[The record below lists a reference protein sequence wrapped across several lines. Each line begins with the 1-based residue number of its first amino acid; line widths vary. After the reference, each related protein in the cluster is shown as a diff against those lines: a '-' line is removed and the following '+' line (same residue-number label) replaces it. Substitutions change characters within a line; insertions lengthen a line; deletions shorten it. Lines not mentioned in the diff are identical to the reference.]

1 VQTKEFPSE
10 WLKVF
15 DYLRLKQL
23 NKLDSMFLVC
33 FDDLPHQFKC
43 CFLYFA
49 ALPANTTVEARNLVC
64 MCVVEGFQRPKGG
77 KSMEKIGYIYLNELI
92 GRNLVNRVKMDED
105 SSFGSMFVTIQN
117 KVPRLSTP
125 HMVVL

>member
-1 VQTKEFPSE
+1 
-10 WLKVF
+10 
-15 DYLRLKQL
+15 
-23 NKLDSMFLVC
+23 
-33 FDDLPHQFKC
+33 
-43 CFLYFA
+43 
-49 ALPANTTVEARNLVC
+49 
-64 MCVVEGFQRPKGG
+64 
-77 KSMEKIGYIYLNELI
+77 MEKIGYIYLNELI